1 MKKRLLLLFPLLLLF
16 LFLPLTASAATAPE
30 EYLDALWQGLPSLA
44 REALPSDPADTAAIQ
59 EAVGVRHLFETV
71 LSGLSGATP
80 TIVST
85 LLTLLGV
92 TLFFALLARLR
103 EGLGAGV
110 TRAADAALGAA
121 LVLLAYDRF
130 LGAFDRAAAYL
141 SDLQTLAGVSAPVM
155 GGLLVAGGNAA
166 TAASTGGAMAALSLL
181 LEYLGGAA
189 LLPLLRIQLGFLLVS
204 AIGEVKTDGVVA
216 TLRSLY
222 LTVVGFFCMLITAAQ
237 AFGNA
242 IGSAGDSLSLRT
254 MRFAVGQMVPIV
266 GGTVSGSLGTALAS
280 VALVRSVAGT
290 SVAVAVLLPL
300 IPVVVE
306 LLLSR
311 FALSLL
317 ASAAGL
323 LGAATPQ
330 RLFRSF
336 RALFD
341 LVLGAVVFSGLLFL
355 FIAAAFARCAP
366 AVL

>member
-1 MKKRLLLLFPLLLLF
+1 MKKIFLLLTLLLLF
-16 LFLPLTASAATAPE
+16 LLLPLSASAATAPE
-30 EYLDALWQGLPSLA
+30 EYLDTLWQALPPLA
-44 REALPSDPADTAAIQ
+44 KEALPSDPADTAAIR
-59 EAVGVRHLFETV
+59 EAVGVRRLFEAV
-71 LSGLSGATP
+71 LEGLSGATP
-80 TIVST
+80 AVVST

-92 TLFFALLARLR
+92 TLLFALLARLR

-130 LGAFDRAAAYL
+130 LGVFTRAAAYL
-141 SDLQTLAGVSAPVM
+141 ADLSTLAEVSAPVM
-155 GGLLVAGGNAA
+155 GGLLVAGGNTA

-222 LTVVGFFCMLITAAQ
+222 LTAVGFFCMLISAAQ
-237 AFGNA
+237 ALGNA
-242 IGSAGDSLSLRT
+242 IGTAGDSLSLRT
-254 MRFAVGQMVPIV
+254 MRFAVGQMVPVV

-300 IPVVVE
+300 IPVAVE
-306 LLLSR
+306 LLLAR

-323 LGAATPQ
+323 LGAATPL

-355 FIAAAFARCAP
+355 FIAAGFARCAP
-366 AVL
+366 ALT